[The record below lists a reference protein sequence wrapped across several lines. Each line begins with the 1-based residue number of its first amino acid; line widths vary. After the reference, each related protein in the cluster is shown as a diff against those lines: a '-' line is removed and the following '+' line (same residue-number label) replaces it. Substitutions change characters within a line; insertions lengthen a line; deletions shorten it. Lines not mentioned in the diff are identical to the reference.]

1 MAQSPLLL
9 EVKNLQKSFP
19 GVHALKGV
27 NFSLAPGSIHAIV
40 GENGAGKSTLIKIM
54 SGVYAPDEGEIFL
67 DGEPVKIDNPR
78 EAHQYGIFTVHQEL
92 SLAPNMSVAEN
103 VFLGMPIPKK
113 LGGFVRWNELHRQTR
128 EIMEKLG
135 LEIDPR
141 LRVGSLKVGEQQLVE
156 IAKGFVTEPKILIL
170 DEPTSALSMHEIRY
184 LFKTL
189 KNIRDAGFGVI
200 YISHRMEEIFE
211 IADTATILR
220 EGEEITTTEVSS
232 LDTDSI
238 ARMMTGKETTL
249 VDRDNFRQGVE
260 RGTEVLRVEN
270 LQSRGVN
277 DVSFSVYRNEI
288 LGVAGL
294 MGAGRTELAKTIYGA
309 QAKEAGSVF
318 LEGTEVE
325 VKDPEHAIALGI
337 GYTTEDRKNEG
348 LLLEQ
353 SVKFNLT
360 LSILR
365 DIATYGWLGRQEVT
379 TAKEIVES
387 YNVVTP
393 SISQHIKYLS
403 GGNQQKVV
411 IARALAS
418 RLKVIILDEPTKGV
432 DIGAKQEVFSL
443 VNRLAQQ
450 GLAVIFI
457 SSELSEVVDVA
468 DRILMLSNGRVVSTL
483 ERKEA
488 SKQRVIETLITETN
502 Q

>member
-1 MAQSPLLL
+1 MAQSELLL
-9 EVKNLQKSFP
+9 EVTNLSKSFP
-19 GVHALKGV
+19 GVQALKNV
-27 NFSLAPGSIHAIV
+27 NFTLAPGSIHAIV

-54 SGVYAPDEGEIFL
+54 SGVHTPDEGEIFL
-67 DGEPVKIDNPR
+67 DGEKVRIENPR
-78 EAHQYGIFTVHQEL
+78 EAHHHGIFTVHQEL

-103 VFLGMPIPKK
+103 VFLGMPIPRKP
-113 LGGFVRWNELHRQTR
+113 GGFIRWNELHRQTAS
-128 EIMEKLG
+128 IMEKLG

-189 KNIRDAGFGVI
+189 KTIRESGFGVI
-200 YISHRMEEIFE
+200 YISHRLEEIFE

-220 EGEEITTTEVSS
+220 DGEEITTTDVSN
-232 LDTDSI
+232 LDRDSI
-238 ARMMTGKETTL
+238 ARMMTGKDTTL
-249 VDRDNFRQGVE
+249 VDRETFRQDVE
-260 RGTEVLRVEN
+260 RGEEVLRVEN
-270 LQSRGVN
+270 LTAHGVD

-288 LGVAGL
+288 LGIAGL

-309 QAKEAGSVF
+309 QDREDGQIY
-318 LEGTEVE
+318 LEGKPVL
-325 VKDPEHAIALGI
+325 VKEPEHALGMGIA
-337 GYTTEDRKNEG
+337 YTTEDRKNEG

-365 DIATYGWLGRQEVT
+365 DIATYGWLGKHEVT
-379 TAKEIVES
+379 TANEIVER

-393 SISQHIKYLS
+393 SITKQIKYLS

-411 IARALAS
+411 IARALAAK
-418 RLKVIILDEPTKGV
+418 LKVIILDEPTKGIDV
-432 DIGAKQEVFSL
+432 GAKQEVFSL
-443 VNRLAQQ
+443 VNQLAHQ

-468 DRILMLSNGRVVSTL
+468 DRILMLRDGRIVSIL
-483 ERKEA
+483 NRAEA
-488 SKQRVIETLITETN
+488 TKQRVIETLITETN